1 MSAGAAGAAGA
12 ANAAGPLTDIP
23 ASQLGRPAYPRPAV
37 ADGLSDWL
45 TTTDHKK
52 IGLLYIGTS
61 FALFGVGGIIALLMR
76 LELAQPGLQFM
87 PHETYNELFTMHGT
101 IMMLLF
107 GTPMAA
113 GFANYLVPLQ
123 IGAADMAFPRLNA
136 LSYWLFLFG
145 ALIVL
150 ASLLTV
156 GGGPDAGWTGYP
168 PLSTRSFSPGAG
180 MDMWIVG
187 LGLTGFAAIF
197 GAINFIASI
206 FTRRAPGMTMLRMP
220 IFTWAILVTAVLILF
235 AFPSLTAALAMLY
248 IDRHLGSAF
257 FNPAT
262 GGDPILYQHLFWFFG
277 HPEVYILILP
287 FFGVISEIIP
297 VFSRKPLFGYRLMI
311 FSLVLIAVYSFSVWA
326 HHMYTTGAVNLPF
339 FAIMS
344 FLIAVPTGIKF
355 FNWIATMWRGH
366 LTFPAPMLWAMGMLY
381 VFLIGGI
388 TGVIIASPP
397 LDFHVHDTYFIV
409 GHMHNVMVGGTAFAM
424 FAGFYFWFP
433 KATGRLLSE
442 RLGKLHFWLF
452 LIGFS
457 VTFIPQHQLGVE
469 GMPRRFADYPANPGW
484 PELNLVSTLG
494 SFAMGLA
501 GLVFVAAVILALRR
515 PPDAPDDPWG
525 GNSLEWATSSPP
537 PHHNYRW
544 LPPIRSERPVWDER
558 MRRAG
563 LEEHM
568 TERNDL
574 PYA

>member
-1 MSAGAAGAAGA
+1 MSAAPFGSPT
-12 ANAAGPLTDIP
+12 NAP
-23 ASQLGRPAYPRPAV
+23 ASQLGRPMFARPPV
-37 ADGLSDWL
+37 AEGLTDWL

-52 IGLLYIGTS
+52 IGLLYIGTA
-61 FALFGVGGIIALLMR
+61 FLLFGVGGIIALVMR
-76 LELAQPGLQFM
+76 LELAQPGLQLM

-123 IGAADMAFPRLNA
+123 IGAAEMAFPRFNA

-168 PLSTRSFSPGAG
+168 PLSTRTFSPGAG
-180 MDMWIVG
+180 MDMWLVG
-187 LGLTGFAAIF
+187 LVLTGFASIF
-197 GAINFIASI
+197 GAINFIATI

-220 IFTWAILVTAVLILF
+220 IMTWAILVTAVLILF

-248 IDRHLGSAF
+248 IDRHFGGAF

-262 GGDPILYQHLFWFFG
+262 GGDPIVYQHLFWFFG

-326 HHMYTTGAVNLPF
+326 HHMYTTGAVDLPF

-344 FLIAVPTGIKF
+344 FLIAVPTGVKF
-355 FNWIATMWRGH
+355 FNWIATMWRGQ
-366 LTFPAPMLWAMGMLY
+366 LTFPAPMVWAMGMLY
-381 VFLIGGI
+381 VFLIGGV

-442 RLGKLHFWLF
+442 RLAKLHFWLF
-452 LIGFS
+452 VIGFS

-484 PELNLVSTLG
+484 PELNLISTVG
-494 SFAMGLA
+494 SFAMGLG
-501 GLVFVAAVILALRR
+501 GLVFLAAVVLALRK

-525 GNSLEWATSSPP
+525 GNSLEWSTSSPP
-537 PHHNYRW
+537 PHHNFRW

-563 LEEHM
+563 MEEHM
-568 TERNDL
+568 TERDDL

>member
-1 MSAGAAGAAGA
+1 M
-12 ANAAGPLTDIP
+12 T
-23 ASQLGRPAYPRPAV
+23 RPAV
-37 ADGLSDWL
+37 AEGLLDWL

-52 IGLLYIGTS
+52 IGLLYIGTA
-61 FALFGVGGIIALLMR
+61 FALFGVGGLLALLMR
-76 LELAQPGLQFM
+76 VELAQPGLQVM
-87 PHETYNELFTMHGT
+87 TEDTYNELFTMHGT
-101 IMMLLF
+101 VMMLLF

-123 IGAADMAFPRLNA
+123 IGAADMAFPRFNA

-145 ALIVL
+145 SLIVL
-150 ASLLTV
+150 ASMLTL

-168 PLSTRSFSPGAG
+168 PLSTRTFSPGPG

-187 LGLTGFAAIF
+187 LALTGFAAIF
-197 GAINFIASI
+197 GAINFIATI

-220 IFTWAILVTAVLILF
+220 IFTWSILVTAVLILF
-235 AFPSLTAALAMLY
+235 AFPSLTAALALLY
-248 IDRHLGSAF
+248 IDRHFGASF

-287 FFGVISEIIP
+287 FFGMISEIIP

-311 FSLVLIAVYSFSVWA
+311 FSLALIAFYSFSVWA
-326 HHMYTTGAVNLPF
+326 HHMYTTGAVDLPF
-339 FAIMS
+339 FAIAS

-355 FNWIATMWRGH
+355 FNWIATMWRGQ
-366 LTFPAPMLWAMGMLY
+366 LTFPTPMLWAMGMLY

-433 KATGRLLSE
+433 KASGRRLSE
-442 RLGKLHFWLF
+442 RLGKLHFALF
-452 LIGFS
+452 VVGFS
-457 VTFIPQHQLGVE
+457 LTFIPHHQLGVE
-469 GMPRRFADYPANPGW
+469 GMPRRFADYAANPGW
-484 PELNLVSTLG
+484 PEMNLISTVG
-494 SFAMGLA
+494 SFVMGAA
-501 GLVFVAAVILALRR
+501 GIVFLAAVISALRR
-515 PPDAPDDPWG
+515 PKDAPDDPWG

-537 PHHNYRW
+537 PHHNFRW
-544 LPPIRSERPVWDER
+544 LPPIRSERPRWDER
-558 MRRAG
+558 VRRAG
-563 LEEHM
+563 QSEHV
-568 TERNDL
+568 TERDDL